1 MLSFMKNLLI
11 VESPAKAQTIERYLG
26 SDFKVKSSVGHI
38 RQIPPKDDKAIDVD
52 NGFATRYEVD
62 PSKKKVVAELKRAV
76 KDADQVWLATDEDR
90 EGEAIAWHLAEVL
103 DLDVATTKRIAFN
116 EITKSALEQ
125 AVNSPRTIDMNLV
138 HAQQTRQ
145 ILDRLVGYEL
155 SPVVWKKVPG
165 GKSAGRVQS
174 PAVRLVVERERE
186 IADFKPEESFKVSA
200 DFYSSEYDSGLSD
213 EELEEQTF
221 KAELDHT
228 LEGEDEAQELLAK
241 LVGARFVVSD
251 VATKPG
257 TRNPSA
263 PFTTSTLQQEAN
275 SKLGFSA
282 RSTMSAAQALYQ
294 AGHITY
300 MRTDSTSLSKSALA
314 SIAQYVRSN
323 FGDDYAQTRQFKT
336 KKSNA
341 QEAHEAIRPS
351 DISLESA
358 GSNDFEKRIYQLIR
372 NRTLASQMAPAQL
385 ERTTVGIDA
394 IAASASADPT
404 AHFKAKGEAIT
415 FEGFLRAY
423 GKKEGKYLPRMAVND
438 QLIASLLRAKQ
449 SFSKAPGRYTEGSL
463 VKKLEDLGIGRPS
476 TYATILDT
484 IKSRGYVKVGE
495 SEGKERPAIELSL
508 AKDATEVARELLKER
523 TGSDKGRL
531 VPNAI
536 GEVLSDFLRDYFSDI
551 VDYDFTAHTEE
562 SLDSIEHGAL
572 DPEKMLQDFY
582 GPFHALIE
590 SSDSIDRKAVSKTRE
605 IGIDPKSG
613 KPISARIGRFG
624 PMLQMGDAEDEEKPR
639 FANLPEGTTIDT
651 VSLDAAL
658 EMFKL
663 PRLVGQTD
671 DGQDIKVNIG
681 RFGPYVQV
689 GKLYASIK
697 APDDPFTI
705 SLERSL
711 ELYAEKLKAEA
722 EKNIAHFDSGIK
734 VLKGRYGPYV
744 TDGKKNVTIP
754 KDIDPTTV
762 TEEQAKEMIEKA
774 PAKKRRAGAKKTGTK
789 KATAKKTGTK
799 KTAAKKATTKKSAT
813 GTAKKSAAKKTTKK
827 TSS

>member
-1 MLSFMKNLLI
+1 MKNLLI

-26 SDFKVKSSVGHI
+26 SEFKVKSSIGHI
-38 RQIPPKDDKAIDVD
+38 RQIPPKDKDAIDIE

-103 DLDVATTKRIAFN
+103 GLDVDTTKRIAFN
-116 EITKSALEQ
+116 EITKSALQ
-125 AVNSPRTIDMNLV
+125 DAVENPRTIDMNLV
-138 HAQQTRQ
+138 HAQQSRQ
-145 ILDRLVGYEL
+145 ILDRLVGFEL

-186 IADFKPEESFKVSA
+186 IANFKPEESFKVSA
-200 DFYSSEYDSGLSD
+200 ELRSAAAA
-213 EELEEQTF
+213 EEDVF
-221 KAELDHT
+221 KAELDHG
-228 LEGEDEAQELLAK
+228 LDSESAAQDLLTELI
-241 LVGARFVVSD
+241 GANWLVSD
-251 VATKPG
+251 VTKKPG

-282 RSTMSAAQALYQ
+282 RATMSAAQALYQ

-300 MRTDSTSLSKSALA
+300 MRTDSTTLSNTALA
-314 SIAQYVRSN
+314 AIAHYVRDTY
-323 FGDDYAQTRQFKT
+323 GEEYATTRQY
-336 KKSNA
+336 KKKNANA
-341 QEAHEAIRPS
+341 QEAHEAIRPTS
-351 DISLESA
+351 IALEVA
-358 GSNDFEKRIYQLIR
+358 GGNDFEQRLYQLIR
-372 NRTLASQMAPAQL
+372 NRTLASQMAAAKL
-385 ERTTVGIDA
+385 EKTTVEIDA
-394 IAASASADPT
+394 FAKGADIKKAKPV
-404 AHFKAKGEAIT
+404 AHFKAKGEAVV
-415 FEGFLRAY
+415 FDGFLRAT
-423 GKKEGKYLPRMAVND
+423 GKSGDKYLPSMSAGDALMADMV
-438 QLIASLLRAKQ
+438 RAKQ
-449 SFSKAPGRYTEGSL
+449 TFSKAPGRYTEGSL

-495 SEGKERPAIELSL
+495 SLGAERPAVELTL
-508 AKDATEVARELLKER
+508 PAAATEVAREVLNER

-536 GEVLSDFLRDYFSDI
+536 GEVLSDFLLQYFTDI

-562 SLDSIEHGAL
+562 SLDGIEHGKL
-572 DPEKMLQDFY
+572 DPQKMLQDFY

-590 SSDSIDRKAVSKTRE
+590 SADSIDRKTVTKTRE

-613 KPISARIGRFG
+613 KIISARIGRFG
-624 PMLQMGDAEDEEKPR
+624 PMLQLGDAEDEEKPR

-651 VSLDAAL
+651 VSLEDAL

-663 PRLVGQTD
+663 PRLIGQTE
-671 DGQDIKVNIG
+671 DGQDIKANIG

-705 SLERSL
+705 ELDRAL

-722 EKNIAHFDSGIK
+722 EKNIAIFDSGIK

-754 KDIDPTTV
+754 KDVDPTTV
-762 TEEQAKEMIEKA
+762 TEEQAKEMIENA
-774 PAKKRRAGAKKTGTK
+774 PAKKRRGAKKAPAK
-789 KATAKKTGTK
+789 KAPAKKAPAK
-799 KTAAKKATTKKSAT
+799 KAAAKKKPAAKKA
-813 GTAKKSAAKKTTKK
+813 AAKKAPTKK
-827 TSS
+827 TSAKKKEA

>member
-1 MLSFMKNLLI
+1 MKNLLI

-26 SDFKVKSSVGHI
+26 SDFKVKSSIGHI
-38 RQIPPKDDKAIDVD
+38 RQIPPKDDKAIDVE
-52 NGFATRYEVD
+52 NGFAARYEVD
-62 PSKKKVVAELKRAV
+62 PSKKKVVTELKRAV

-103 DLDVATTKRIAFN
+103 DLDVGTTKRIAFN
-116 EITKSALEQ
+116 EITKTALEQ
-125 AVNSPRTIDMNLV
+125 AVESPRTIDMNLV

-186 IADFKPEESFKVSA
+186 IANFKPEESFKVSA
-200 DFYSSEYDSGLSD
+200 ELHCADCNDPKA
-213 EELEEQTF
+213 EEGDIF
-221 KAELDHT
+221 KAELNHSFDS
-228 LEGEDEAQELLAK
+228 EAAAGDLLAK
-241 LVGARFVVSD
+241 LIGAHWTVSD

-300 MRTDSTSLSKSALA
+300 MRTDSTTLSKSALA
-314 SIAQYVRSN
+314 QAAQYIN
-323 FGDDYAQTRQFKT
+323 KTFGEEYSQTRQFKT
-336 KKSNA
+336 KKDNA
-341 QEAHEAIRPS
+341 QEAHEAIRPTN
-351 DISLESA
+351 IALEVA
-358 GSNDFEKRIYQLIR
+358 GGNDFEKRIYQLIR
-372 NRTLASQMAPAQL
+372 NRTLASQMAAAQL
-385 ERTTVGIDA
+385 EKTTVGIDVYA
-394 IAASASADPT
+394 GDDRSGTTDKPV

-415 FEGFLRAY
+415 FDGFLRAY
-423 GKKEGKYLPRMAVND
+423 GRKEGKYLPRMVAGD
-438 QLIASLLRAKQ
+438 QLAAVLVRAKQ
-449 SFSKAPGRYTEGSL
+449 TFSKAPGRYTEGSL

-495 SEGKERPAIELSL
+495 GEGVERPAVELTL
-508 AKDATEVARELLKER
+508 LEDATEVIREILKER

-536 GEVLSDFLRDYFSDI
+536 GEVLSDFLLDYFTDI

-562 SLDSIEHGAL
+562 SLDSIEHGKL
-572 DPEKMLQDFY
+572 DPQKMLQDFY
-582 GPFHALIE
+582 GPFHELIE
-590 SSDSIDRKAVSKTRE
+590 SADTIDRKAVSKARE
-605 IGIDPKSG
+605 IGTDPKSG

-651 VSLDAAL
+651 VSLEAAL

-663 PRLVGQTD
+663 PRLIGQTE
-671 DGQDIKVNIG
+671 DGQDIKANIG

-705 SLERSL
+705 GLERAR

-722 EKNIAHFDSGIK
+722 EKNIAIFDSGIK

-744 TDGKKNVTIP
+744 TDGKKNVTIS

-762 TEEQAKEMIEKA
+762 TEKQAKEMIENA
-774 PAKKRRAGAKKTGTK
+774 PVKKRRGAKSTTKKPATK
-789 KATAKKTGTK
+789 KA
-799 KTAAKKATTKKSAT
+799 AAKKSTT
-813 GTAKKSAAKKTTKK
+813 KKTTKK
-827 TSS
+827 KT

>member
-1 MLSFMKNLLI
+1 MKNLLI

-26 SDFKVKSSVGHI
+26 SDFKVKSSIGHI
-38 RQIPPKDDKAIDVD
+38 RQIPPKDENAIDVE
-52 NGFATRYEVD
+52 NGFTARYEVD
-62 PSKKKVVAELKRAV
+62 PAKKKVVTELKKAV
-76 KDADQVWLATDEDR
+76 KDADHVWLATDEDR

-103 DLDVATTKRIAFN
+103 GLDVDTTKRIAFN
-116 EITKSALEQ
+116 EITKSALAA
-125 AVNSPRTIDMNLV
+125 AVESPRTIDMNLV
-138 HAQQTRQ
+138 HAQQARQ
-145 ILDRLVGYEL
+145 ILDRLVGFEL

-186 IADFKPEESFKVSA
+186 IASFVPEESFKVSA
-200 DFYSSEYDSGLSD
+200 ELYCNDCDSADTSPD
-213 EELEEQTF
+213 DVF
-221 KAELDHT
+221 KAELNASFDN
-228 LEGEDEAQELLAK
+228 EAAAHALLTE
-241 LVGARFVVSD
+241 LVGAQWLVSD

-282 RSTMSAAQALYQ
+282 RATMSAAQGLYQ

-300 MRTDSTSLSKSALA
+300 MRTDSVSLSNTALGA
-314 SIAQYVRSN
+314 IAHYVRDT
-323 FGDDYAQTRQFKT
+323 FGEDYAKTRQFKT
-336 KKSNA
+336 KNKKA
-341 QEAHEAIRPS
+341 QEAHEAIRPTN
-351 DISLESA
+351 IALEVA
-358 GSNDFEKRIYQLIR
+358 GSNDFEKRIYALIR
-372 NRTLASQMAPAQL
+372 NRTLASQMAAAQL
-385 ERTTVGIDA
+385 EKTTVGIDA
-394 IAASASADPT
+394 YAAGADIKT
-404 AHFKAKGEAIT
+404 ANKAVAQFKAKGEAIT
-415 FEGFLRAY
+415 FDGFLRAY
-423 GKKEGKYLPRMAVND
+423 GKKEGKYLPRMAAGD
-438 QLIASLLRAKQ
+438 SLIAETVRAKQ

-495 SEGKERPAIELSL
+495 GEGKIRPAVELVLPAGAS
-508 AKDATEVARELLKER
+508 EVAREVLEER

-536 GEVLSDFLRDYFSDI
+536 GEVLSDFLLDYFTDI
-551 VDYDFTAHTEE
+551 IDYDFTAHTEE
-562 SLDSIEHGAL
+562 SLDSIEHGEL
-572 DPEKMLQDFY
+572 DPQKMLTDFY
-582 GPFHALIE
+582 GPFHKLIE

-605 IGIDPKSG
+605 IGIEPKSG
-613 KPISARIGRFG
+613 KVISARVGRFG
-624 PMLQMGDAEDEEKPR
+624 PMLQMGDSEDEEKPR

-663 PRLVGQTD
+663 PRLIGQTK
-671 DGQDIKVNIG
+671 DGQDIKANIG

-705 SLERSL
+705 GLERAL

-722 EKNIAHFDSGIK
+722 EKNIAIFDSGIK
-734 VLKGRYGPYV
+734 VLKGRFGPYV

-774 PAKKRRAGAKKTGTK
+774 PDKKRRGA
-789 KATAKKTGTK
+789 AK
-799 KTAAKKATTKKSAT
+799 KTAAKKAPAKKS
-813 GTAKKSAAKKTTKK
+813 TAKKTAAKKPVAKK
-827 TSS
+827 ATAKKEG